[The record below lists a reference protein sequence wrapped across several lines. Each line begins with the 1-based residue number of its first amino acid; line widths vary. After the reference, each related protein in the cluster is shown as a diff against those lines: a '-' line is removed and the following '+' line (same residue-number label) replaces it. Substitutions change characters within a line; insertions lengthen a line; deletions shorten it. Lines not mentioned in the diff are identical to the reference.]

1 MRIAKPHLFPPRP
14 KTGRAE
20 QWQPGRRPAGIVL
33 ERPSSA
39 GNAALL
45 PLPAH
50 ALLSTLPGRV
60 TVFAGDWVVTEPP
73 GRRHVVP
80 NQSIAQR
87 YTALENQPDVFVP
100 RATHNGPGRTETF
113 PQGDA
118 TC

>member
-1 MRIAKPHLFPPRP
+1 MRIAKPRLFRP
-14 KTGRAE
+14 LSETVRAE

-60 TVFAGDWVVTEPP
+60 TVFAGDWVVTEPS

-80 NQSIAQR
+80 NQSFAQR
-87 YTALENQPDVFVP
+87 YAALESQPDVFVP
-100 RATHNGPGRTETF
+100 QATHNRPTHTETF
-113 PQGDA
+113 PQEEA
-118 TC
+118 AC